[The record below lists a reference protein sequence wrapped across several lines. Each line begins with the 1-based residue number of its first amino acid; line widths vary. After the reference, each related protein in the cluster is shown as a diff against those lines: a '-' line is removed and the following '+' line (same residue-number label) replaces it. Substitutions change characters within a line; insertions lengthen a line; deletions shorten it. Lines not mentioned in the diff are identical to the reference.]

1 MSNLQVIE
9 TLCRVIEEL
18 AALVEDERKAEA
30 LLKEAYAAMGEK
42 TDKGGLT

>member
-18 AALVEDERKAEA
+18 AALVEDRQKTEA

-42 TDKGGLT
+42 PTKED

>member
-9 TLCRVIEEL
+9 ALCRVIEEL
-18 AALVEDERKAEA
+18 ADLVADERKAEA

-42 TDKGGLT
+42 PTKED